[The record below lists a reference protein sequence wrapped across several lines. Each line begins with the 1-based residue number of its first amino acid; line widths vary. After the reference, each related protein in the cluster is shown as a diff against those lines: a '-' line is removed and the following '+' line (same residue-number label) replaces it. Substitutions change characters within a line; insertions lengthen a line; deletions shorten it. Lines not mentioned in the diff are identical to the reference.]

1 MIRDDIAMAGR
12 LFDRITEHPE
22 FEGATQDLS
31 IATFRYVPSDIDAS
45 DPATR
50 EYLNTLNAGILD
62 RLQESGT
69 VYLSNAVIDEVY
81 LLRACVVN
89 FRTSAERVD
98 VLPQKIATVGRE
110 VHQDLQPPGR
120 KEY

>member
-1 MIRDDIAMAGR
+1 MARR

-31 IATFRYVPSDIDAS
+31 IATFRYVPSDVDVA

-50 EYLNTLNAGILD
+50 KYLNTLNASILD
-62 RLQESGT
+62 RLQASGT

-89 FRTSAERVD
+89 FRTSAERID
-98 VLPQKIATVGRE
+98 VLPQRIATVGRE
-110 VHQDLQPPGR
+110 VHQGLRHSG
-120 KEY
+120 